1 MLPELSLLNSSREGG
16 VPQLR
21 PSHRLDVDL
30 ELLAQVA
37 TGDVQLLSR
46 IE

>member
-1 MLPELSLLNSSREGG
+1 MLPELSLLNSSSEGG
-16 VPQLR
+16 VPQLYQ
-21 PSHRLDVDL
+21 SDRLDVDL

>member
-1 MLPELSLLNSSREGG
+1 MLPELSLLNSSSEGD